1 MLKTKISRITRGMRN
16 CGGITCY
23 FNSSMQLFFNIEEIQ
38 NYFYNYIYYN
48 ENEYNKLK
56 NNEKELIL
64 ILNNLKRIYKII
76 FRDKDPIQNTISNDE
91 YDKLIKDTV
100 QKIFVDVDITKQ
112 QESFEILIQIFT
124 KFDFDFDNNDLSK
137 FKDTLLPL
145 INNQVLFKRTY
156 DKNKYNCNDI
166 INIKSE
172 YNNYVPIKYEN
183 INMIL
188 KKTNFIDE
196 IFKIFIE
203 NNTEWICDS
212 PKYINGN
219 INKIDK
225 MQIKS
230 CYNIQTKYI
239 IINFVPY
246 IDHVSGVI
254 INYGTIELDK
264 SFSVNNINYKIKG
277 IVIHTGSVNGGH
289 YYYYHFENDICKKYD
304 DINVVDNYILLE
316 STEKDK
322 YIFNENEHPVVII
335 YEKKD
340 NINPSKKFDFECFNK
355 IDRLKILIDKHF
367 SRLKK
372 LDK

>member
-1 MLKTKISRITRGMRN
+1 M
-16 CGGITCY
+16 
-23 FNSSMQLFFNIEEIQ
+23 SS
-38 NYFYNYIYYN
+38 
-48 ENEYNKLK
+48 
-56 NNEKELIL
+56 
-64 ILNNLKRIYKII
+64 
-76 FRDKDPIQNTISNDE
+76 
-91 YDKLIKDTV
+91 
-100 QKIFVDVDITKQ
+100 
-112 QESFEILIQIFT
+112 
-124 KFDFDFDNNDLSK
+124 
-137 FKDTLLPL
+137 
-145 INNQVLFKRTY
+145 
-156 DKNKYNCNDI
+156 
-166 INIKSE
+166 
-172 YNNYVPIKYEN
+172 
-183 INMIL
+183 

-203 NNTEWICDS
+203 NNTQWTCTN
-212 PKYINGN
+212 PKEDINGN
-219 INKIDK
+219 INKIYE

-239 IINFVPY
+239 IINFIPY
-246 IDHVSGVI
+246 TYTIPGI

-277 IVIHTGSVNGGH
+277 IVIHIGSLGGGH

-304 DINVVDNYILLE
+304 DDDVDNNYKLLE

-322 YIFNENEHPVVII
+322 YIFDTNEHPVVII

-340 NINPSKKFDFECFNK
+340 NINPSKKINFECFNK